1 MKLIK
6 TTFAVAA
13 IAFALVSCESNTGAN
28 GTNNDSTATENASN
42 ENFGKPTDVTAEEGA
57 FKIVPLAYE
66 YNAINDNIDEKTM
79 FIHFSKHYVG
89 YLNNLNKEVKDKPQ
103 AQMSIEDVLKNLDVK
118 NAALRNNAG
127 GYYNHNLYFDVIG
140 PNAGGQPAGELLEA
154 INRDFGSFDEFKKQF
169 SEAGSKQFGSGWA
182 WLVTDAA
189 GKLKVGSTANQDNPL
204 MPGMSIS
211 GTPVLG
217 MDVWEHAYYLKY
229 QNKRADYIS
238 NFWNV
243 VNWNKVAE
251 RYTAAKK

>member
-13 IAFALVSCESNTGAN
+13 IAFALVSCQNTG
-28 GTNNDSTATENASN
+28 TNATDNDSTTTTSGNY
-42 ENFGKPTDVTAEEGA
+42 GKPGDVTADTGA

-66 YNAINDNIDEKTM
+66 YNALEDNIDEQTM

-89 YLNNLNKEVKDKPQ
+89 YLNNLNKEVKGKPQ
-103 AQMSIEDVLKNLDVK
+103 AKMSIEDLLKNLDLS
-118 NAALRNNAG
+118 NTALRNNAG

-140 PNAGGQPAGELLEA
+140 PNAGGQPTGELLEA

-182 WLVTDAA
+182 WLVTDRA
-189 GKLKVGSTANQDNPL
+189 GKLKIGSTANQDNPL
-204 MPGMSIS
+204 MPGMSIFGS
-211 GTPVLG
+211 PILG

-229 QNKRADYIS
+229 QNKRADYIA
-238 NFWNV
+238 NFFNV

-251 RYTAAKK
+251 RYAAAKK